1 MTSFPKL
8 LLLTLAMTS
17 VIARADDWLDR
28 LDDSLAVA
36 TEDGAVR
43 ARFSGLLD
51 LEAWHFWQQ
60 APGLIVADGHNL
72 INPRLSLFFD
82 AQLGPHLYVFLQSRI
97 DRGFDPAD
105 GPAQVRLDEYA
116 VRWTP
121 WDDSRFNLQAGK
133 FGTVV
138 GNWIPRHD
146 SWENPFI
153 NAPLIYETVT
163 PAYDSGLPSYV
174 HSLAEGFARAKYSY
188 NPVIWGP
195 SYATGVAISGRLNWF
210 DYAFE
215 LKNAPLSSRPSSWD
229 PGHVDFD
236 HPTVSGRLGWRPD
249 AAWNLGISASEGA
262 YLLDSFPYPLPAGK
276 GIGDFQ
282 QVVLGQ
288 DLAFAWHHWQL
299 WAEVYEARFDRPRG
313 GHGDTL
319 GWYVEAKYKFTTRVF
334 AALRWNQLMYG
345 GIESPDGRPAKWSS
359 DLWRA
364 DISIGYRIT
373 AHSQLKLQLSL
384 PQPGRGETG
393 GGTMMA
399 AQLTVRF

>member
-1 MTSFPKL
+1 MTSLPKPL
-8 LLLTLAMTS
+8 LCALAMTAAT
-17 VIARADDWLDR
+17 ARGDDWLDR
-28 LDDSLAVA
+28 LDESLTFA
-36 TEDGAVR
+36 TGDGAVR

-72 INPRLSLFFD
+72 FNPRLSLFFD
-82 AQLGPHLYVFLQSRI
+82 AQAGPHLYVFLQSRV
-97 DRGFDPAD
+97 DRGFDPTDAP
-105 GPAQVRLDEYA
+105 GQMRLDEYA

-138 GNWIPRHD
+138 GSWLARHE

-153 NAPLIYETVT
+153 NAPMVYETVT
-163 PAYDSGLPSYV
+163 PAYDAGIPGYV
-174 HSLAEGFARAKYSY
+174 HSLAEGLARAKYSY

-195 SYATGVAISGRLNWF
+195 SYATGVAVSGTLDRF

-229 PGHVDFD
+229 LGHVDFD

-249 AAWNLGISASEGA
+249 AAWNLGVSASEGA
-262 YLLDSFPYPLPAGK
+262 YLLDSFPYPLPPGK
-276 GIGDFQ
+276 SFDDYQ
-282 QVVLGQ
+282 QLLLGQ
-288 DLAFAWHHWQL
+288 DLSFAWHHWQL

-319 GWYVEAKYKFTTRVF
+319 GWYVETRYKFTPGLF
-334 AALRWNQLMYG
+334 GALRWNQQLYDTVSDAAG
-345 GIESPDGRPAKWSS
+345 GTRPWSH

-364 DISIGYRIT
+364 DAALGWRLT
-373 AHSQLKLQLSL
+373 AHLQLKLQYSL
-384 PQPGRGETG
+384 QHEDG
-393 GGTMMA
+393 GGPEFNNTLGMQM
-399 AQLTVRF
+399 TVRF